1 MTETTTEAND
11 GLGAAACSR
20 PACCLTEEGLECSC
34 CSWHGCEETAVK
46 REDPI
51 EGIMYDCPFC
61 GEECAHTPL
70 DETTDYAG
78 PCVCGDR
85 ECGITACCALADAER
100 CGATLIQSVRADN
113 LARGD
118 RRCTRRATTQ
128 SGLCHQHAL
137 YEAKHEWCFPCGT
150 KRGEKCWGHCVG
162 TSWHNDPI

>member
-1 MTETTTEAND
+1 M
-11 GLGAAACSR
+11 S
-20 PACCLTEEGLECSC
+20 
-34 CSWHGCEETAVK
+34 K
-46 REDPI
+46 R
-51 EGIMYDCPFC
+51 
-61 GEECAHTPL
+61 L
-70 DETTDYAG
+70 Q
-78 PCVCGDR
+78 DR
-85 ECGITACCALADAER
+85 RKSSGSLHPACCALADAER

-162 TSWHNDPI
+162 TSWHNAEMSHSAGSGATETPKGN